1 MTAHVFNGKTAG
13 YFVAHFATGK
23 LEIVAV
29 WDNELC
35 LARLAQW

>member
-1 MTAHVFNGKTAG
+1 MRPFSTPKPLG
-13 YFVAHFATGK
+13 FVAHFATGK
-23 LEIVAV
+23 LEIVTV